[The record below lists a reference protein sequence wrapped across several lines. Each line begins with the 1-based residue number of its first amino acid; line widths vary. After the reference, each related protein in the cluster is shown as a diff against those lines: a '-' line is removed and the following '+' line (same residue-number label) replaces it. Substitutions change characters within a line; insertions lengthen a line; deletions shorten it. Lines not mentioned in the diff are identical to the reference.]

1 MKPNVIK
8 GIVVAVLL
16 VAAAVLFWWQLQPD
30 AETRAAIARGREN
43 RGEPA
48 KPAAG
53 QSAPA
58 AGNAPAPAAAPA
70 GQESQLDL
78 DALLAS
84 VQQVEFEYAAN
95 RPSRDPMRALVG
107 LRPAPT
113 PPDGEGE
120 EDKLPPS
127 PIPPSIRSMILSGI
141 VYDEQRP
148 MAVLDD
154 EVVFPGYEFPNGVV
168 VEAIEPTAVRLRM
181 GDREFTLNYEEL

>member
-16 VAAAVLFWWQLQPD
+16 LAAAVLFWWQMQPD
-30 AETRAAIARGREN
+30 AETRAVIERGSQN

-48 KPAAG
+48 KQAAG

-58 AGNAPAPAAAPA
+58 AGKVPAPAAAPA
-70 GQESQLDL
+70 GQASQLDL

-84 VQQVEFEYAAN
+84 VQQVEFDYAAN

-107 LRPAPT
+107 LTPVLPNGGEVTDEPILPDVT
-113 PPDGEGE
+113 PPA
-120 EDKLPPS
+120 
-127 PIPPSIRSMILSGI
+127 IRSMILSGI
-141 VYDEQRP
+141 IYDEQRP